1 MPQHDIKYQFKV
13 DLDDQ
18 NNGHSLLHALVVGTG
33 KSAMD
38 ILEVGCSSG
47 YVGATFMA
55 KGHRVTGVELDPDS
69 AAVARNVL
77 SEVHNG
83 AVDDFFDAHPDRRY
97 DAILLGDVLEH
108 IADPTTTLRRCVT
121 QLAQDGVVAISLPC
135 VTHGSVRAM
144 LLEGRWDYGDYG
156 LLDRT
161 HLRFFSREG
170 MARLLAD
177 AGLEIEKLF
186 AVVLGVDDANR
197 EYDMKLRPESIAAVE
212 VLANDDGFFN
222 FQFVMLARP
231 PRSATAPA
239 TVLAHNLAMPI
250 QKTVPMP
257 RLPGRRS
264 TLQRQRIRWLKL
276 LLQGITR
283 RRFRNART

>member
-1 MPQHDIKYQFKV
+1 MPERDIKYQFKV
-13 DLDDQ
+13 DLDDL
-18 NNGHSLLHALVVGTG
+18 NNGHSLLHALVMGTG
-33 KSAMD
+33 KPAMD

-83 AVDDFFDAHPDRRY
+83 PVDDFFDAHPDRHY

-108 IADPTTTLRRCVT
+108 MANPIATLRRCVAH
-121 QLAQDGVVAISLPC
+121 LGSDGVVAISLPC

-144 LLEGRWDYGDYG
+144 LLDGRWEYGDYG

-161 HLRFFSREG
+161 HLRFFSRDG
-170 MARLLAD
+170 MAHLLTD
-177 AGLEIEKLF
+177 AGLKIETLF
-186 AVVLGVDDANR
+186 AVVLTIDDANR

-212 VLANDDGFFN
+212 ALANDSELLD
-222 FQFVMLARP
+222 FQYVLLARP
-231 PRSATAPA
+231 MRPATAPESL
-239 TVLAHNLAMPI
+239 LAHNLAMPV
-250 QKTVPMP
+250 QHKVPAP
-257 RLPGRRS
+257 RLPGHRS
-264 TLQRQRIRWLKL
+264 TLQRLRLRWFRL
-276 LLQGITR
+276 LLRGITR
-283 RRFRNART
+283 RRFRNTR

>member
-1 MPQHDIKYQFKV
+1 MGEDNIKYRFKV
-13 DLDDQ
+13 DLDDP
-18 NNGHSLLHALVVGTG
+18 NNGHSLLHALVIGTG
-33 KSAMD
+33 KSAME

-55 KGHRVTGVELDPDS
+55 KGHRVTGVEQDPAS
-69 AAVARNVL
+69 AAAAGEVL
-77 SEVHNG
+77 GEVHNG
-83 AVDDFFDAHPDRRY
+83 AVDDFFDAHPDCCY

-121 QLAQDGVVAISLPC
+121 RLAPDGVVAISLPC
-135 VTHGSVRAM
+135 ITHGSVRAM

-170 MARLLAD
+170 MAQLLAD

-186 AVVLGVDDANR
+186 AVVLGIDDANR
-197 EYDMKLRPESIAAVE
+197 EYGMKLQPESIAAVE
-212 VLANDDGFFN
+212 ALANDDEFFN
-222 FQFVMLARP
+222 FQFVLLARP
-231 PRSATAPA
+231 SRSAIAPA
-239 TVLAHNLAMPI
+239 DLLARNLAMPI
-250 QKTVPMP
+250 QKTVPTP
-257 RLPGRRS
+257 RLPGCRS
-264 TLQRQRIRWLKL
+264 SLQRQRIRWFKS